1 MAKIKSFAERIADA
15 LVEDGLLS
23 PNQIEELLERQK
35 KEGARLVKLLIDKD
49 RQYVSPD
56 DLAVCMGR
64 VLNVPPINLARINIL
79 PDVVDLVPRETAHNH
94 KLVPVSRLDNRLFLA
109 MADPLNVMALDDVKR
124 ITKLEIFPLIA
135 SEKAI
140 TDKLNAIDAAKTGSM
155 EDIIQDAQK
164 RSDAEAE
171 SDTIESVKESRD
183 EVNLDQLA
191 ASSEEAPVIKLANL
205 IVLQAIKDRASDIH
219 IEPFEK
225 VMRLRYRID
234 GVLIDA
240 TPPPKQMQLALA
252 SRFKIMSN
260 LDIAERRLP
269 QDGRMRVKVGG
280 RDFDLRVSVLPT
292 VHGEKIVLRVLDK
305 SNLSASLDKLG
316 LDDGTFKQFKAAIDA
331 PHGLILVTGPTGSGK
346 TTTLYSALN
355 ELNNPTWN
363 IITVEDP
370 VEFQIPGIN
379 QVPTKKDI
387 GLSFANAL
395 RSILRQ
401 DPDIIMIGEIRDTET
416 AEIAIEA
423 ALTGH
428 QVLSTMHCNDAPGA
442 IARLDDMGIA
452 PFLISSSVILSCA
465 QRLMRRICSH
475 CKEPVT
481 YPAKMFEDLGIDPV
495 MFDGVQLFRGRGCD
509 RCKNSGYVGR
519 MAIIEAMTITDQ
531 IRKLIISRA
540 STRASRIAWE
550 APLEPIGYIACA
562 ASPRSVTRPK
572 VQRSTGSRSTI
583 GYSKQPAAARTTSG
597 TSSQSKRQSSNHG
610 RNSSGLPGRF
620 QSSRRHA

>member
-1 MAKIKSFAERIADA
+1 MSKVKSFGERIADA

-23 PNQIEELLERQK
+23 AGQVEELLDQQK
-35 KEGARLVKLLIDKD
+35 KQGARLVKLIVEKA
-49 RQYVSPD
+49 YVSEA

-64 VLNVPPINLARINIL
+64 VLNVPPINLARISIPEEMSEL
-79 PDVVDLVPRETAHNH
+79 LPRETEYNH
-94 KLVPVSRLDNRLFLA
+94 KVLPVVRLENKLFLA
-109 MADPLNVMALDDVKR
+109 MADPLNVLALDDVRR
-124 ITKLEIFPLIA
+124 ITKLEISPLIA

-140 TDKLNAIDAAKTGSM
+140 TDKLTAIDSAKGGGSM
-155 EDIIQDAQK
+155 EDIIDAAQ
-164 RSDAEAE
+164 RQSDEDADSVEA
-171 SDTIESVKESRD
+171 VKEAVE
-183 EVNLDQLA
+183 EVNLDKLA

-205 IVLQAIKDRASDIH
+205 IIVQAIKDRASDIH
-219 IEPFEK
+219 LEPFEK
-225 VMRLRYRID
+225 NMRLRYRVD
-234 GVLIDA
+234 GVLMDA

-252 SRFKIMSN
+252 SRFKIMSS

-280 RDFDLRVSVLPT
+280 KDFDLRVSVMPT

-305 SNLSASLDKLG
+305 TNLSASIDKLG
-316 LDDGTFKQFKAAIDA
+316 LDGETFKHFKEAIDA

-355 ELNNPTWN
+355 ELNNPIFN
-363 IITVEDP
+363 IVTVEDP

-387 GLSFANAL
+387 GLTFANAL

-481 YPAKMFEDLGIDPV
+481 YPPKMFEDLGIDPV

-509 RCKNSGYVGR
+509 RCKTSGYVGR
-519 MAIIEAMTITDQ
+519 MAVIEAMTITDQ
-531 IRKLIISRA
+531 IRKLIIARS
-540 STRASRIAWE
+540 STREMGKLAVNQGMRTLRMVALDRARDGITT
-550 APLEPIGYIACA
+550 LEQ
-562 ASPRSVTRPK
+562 VL
-572 VQRSTGSRSTI
+572 V
-583 GYSKQPAAARTTSG
+583 TTS
-597 TSSQSKRQSSNHG
+597 QY
-610 RNSSGLPGRF
+610 
-620 QSSRRHA
+620 

>member
-1 MAKIKSFAERIADA
+1 MSKVKSFGERIADA

-23 PNQIEELLERQK
+23 TKQIEELLVQQK
-35 KEGARLVKLLIDKD
+35 KEGARLIKLILDKA
-49 RQYVSPD
+49 YVSEQ
-56 DLAVCMGR
+56 DLAVSMGR
-64 VLNVPPINLARINIL
+64 VLNVPPINLARINI
-79 PDVVDLVPRETAHNH
+79 PAEVVDLLPQDTLHNH
-94 KLVPVSRLDNRLFLA
+94 KVIPVSRLENKLFLA
-109 MADPLNVMALDDVKR
+109 MADPLNVLALDDVRR
-124 ITKLEIFPLIA
+124 ITKMEIAPLIA
-135 SEKAI
+135 SEKGLA
-140 TDKLNAIDAAKTGSM
+140 DKLNAIAAAKSGTM

-164 RSDAEAE
+164 KSEAE
-171 SDTIESVKESRD
+171 DESGTVEAIREAKED
-183 EVNLDQLA
+183 VNLDQLA

-205 IVLQAIKDRASDIH
+205 IVLQAIKDRASDVH
-219 IEPFEK
+219 LEPFEK
-225 VMRLRYRID
+225 VLRLRYRID

-252 SRFKIMSN
+252 SRFKIMSS

-269 QDGRMRVKVGG
+269 QDGRMRVKVSNK
-280 RDFDLRVSVLPT
+280 DFDLRVSILPT

-316 LDDGTFKQFKAAIDA
+316 LDPDTFRSVKSAVDA

-355 ELNNPTWN
+355 ELNNPIFN
-363 IITVEDP
+363 IVTVEDP

-379 QVPTKKDI
+379 QVPTKKEI
-387 GLSFANAL
+387 GLTFANAL

-481 YPAKMFEDLGIDPV
+481 YPTKMYEDLAIEPGS
-495 MFDGVQLFRGRGCD
+495 FDGVQLFRGRGCE
-509 RCKNSGYVGR
+509 RCKNSGYLGR
-519 MAIIEAMTITDQ
+519 MAIIEAMTVTDP
-531 IRKLIISRA
+531 IRKLIIARA
-540 STRASRIAWE
+540 NTREVGKIAVNQGMRTLRMVALDRAREGLST
-550 APLEPIGYIACA
+550 LEQTLVI
-562 ASPRSVTRPK
+562 
-572 VQRSTGSRSTI
+572 
-583 GYSKQPAAARTTSG
+583 
-597 TSSQSKRQSSNHG
+597 TSSH
-610 RNSSGLPGRF
+610 
-620 QSSRRHA
+620 

>member
-1 MAKIKSFAERIADA
+1 MAKVKSFGERIADA

-23 PNQIEELLERQK
+23 AGQIEGLLEQQK
-35 KEGARLVKLLIDKD
+35 KEGARLIKLIVDKA
-49 RQYVSPD
+49 YVSEQ
-56 DLAVCMGR
+56 DLAVSMGR
-64 VLNVPPINLARINIL
+64 VLNVPPINLARVMIPPEIVELL
-79 PDVVDLVPRETAHNH
+79 PRDTAHNY
-94 KLVPVSRLDNRLFLA
+94 KVIPVSRLENKLFLA
-109 MADPLNVMALDDVKR
+109 MADPLNVLAIDDVKR
-124 ITKLEIFPLIA
+124 ITRLEIAPLIA

-140 TDKLNAIDAAKTGSM
+140 VDKLNALDSSKSSSM

-164 RSDAEAE
+164 QQNEEDAEA
-171 SDTIESVKESRD
+171 DTVEEVKEGME

-191 ASSEEAPVIKLANL
+191 ASSGEAPVIKLANL
-205 IVLQAIKDRASDIH
+205 IIVQAIKDRASDIH
-219 IEPFEK
+219 LEPFEK
-225 VMRLRYRID
+225 SMRLRYRID

-252 SRFKIMSN
+252 SRLKIMSS

-269 QDGRMRVKVGG
+269 QDGRMRVKVSG

-292 VHGEKIVLRVLDK
+292 VHGEKIVMRVLDK
-305 SNLSASLDKLG
+305 SNLTASIDKLG
-316 LDDGTFKQFKAAIDA
+316 LDPDTFKQVKSAIDA

-355 ELNNPTWN
+355 ELNNPIYN

-370 VEFQIPGIN
+370 VEFQVPGIN
-379 QVPTKKDI
+379 QVPTKKEI
-387 GLSFANAL
+387 GLTFANAL

-442 IARLDDMGIA
+442 VARLDDMGIA

-481 YPAKMFEDLGIDPV
+481 YPPKMFEDLGIDSAT
-495 MFDGVQLFRGRGCD
+495 FAGVQLYRGRGCD
-509 RCKNSGYVGR
+509 RCKNSGYAGR

-531 IRKLIISRA
+531 IRKLIIGRA
-540 STRASRIAWE
+540 NTREISKVAISQGMRTLRMVGLDRARDGIST
-550 APLEPIGYIACA
+550 LEQVLLI
-562 ASPRSVTRPK
+562 
-572 VQRSTGSRSTI
+572 
-583 GYSKQPAAARTTSG
+583 TSA
-597 TSSQSKRQSSNHG
+597 H
-610 RNSSGLPGRF
+610 
-620 QSSRRHA
+620 

>member
-1 MAKIKSFAERIADA
+1 MSKVKSFGERIADA

-23 PNQIEELLERQK
+23 VKQIEELLEQQK
-35 KEGARLVKLLIDKD
+35 KEGARLIKLILDKA
-49 RQYVSPD
+49 YVSEQ
-56 DLAVCMGR
+56 DLAVSMGR
-64 VLNVPPINLARINIL
+64 VLNVPPINLARVNI
-79 PDVVDLVPRETAHNH
+79 PADVVDLLPQDTLHNH
-94 KLVPVSRLDNRLFLA
+94 KVIPVSRLENKLFLA
-109 MADPLNVMALDDVKR
+109 MADPLNVLALDDVRR
-124 ITKLEIFPLIA
+124 ITKMEIAPLIA
-135 SEKAI
+135 SEKSLA
-140 TDKLNAIDAAKTGSM
+140 DKLNAIAAAKSGTM

-164 RSDAEAE
+164 KSESEEETGTVEAIRE
-171 SDTIESVKESRD
+171 SKED
-183 EVNLDQLA
+183 VNLDQLA

-205 IVLQAIKDRASDIH
+205 IVLQAIKDRASDVH

-225 VMRLRYRID
+225 VLRLRYRID

-269 QDGRMRVKVGG
+269 QDGRMRVKVSNK
-280 RDFDLRVSVLPT
+280 DYDLRVSVLPT

-316 LDDGTFKQFKAAIDA
+316 LDPDTFRAVKSAVDA

-355 ELNNPTWN
+355 ELNNPVYN
-363 IITVEDP
+363 IVTVEDP

-379 QVPTKKDI
+379 QVPTKKEI

-481 YPAKMFEDLGIDPV
+481 YPSKMFEDLSIEPGT
-495 MFDGVQLFRGRGCD
+495 FDGVQLFRGRGCD
-509 RCKNSGYVGR
+509 RCKNSGYLGR
-519 MAIIEAMTITDQ
+519 MAIIEAMTVTDP
-531 IRKLIISRA
+531 IRKLVIARA
-540 STRASRIAWE
+540 NTREVGKIAVNQGMRTLRMVALDRAREGLST
-550 APLEPIGYIACA
+550 LEQTLVI
-562 ASPRSVTRPK
+562 
-572 VQRSTGSRSTI
+572 
-583 GYSKQPAAARTTSG
+583 TSA
-597 TSSQSKRQSSNHG
+597 H
-610 RNSSGLPGRF
+610 
-620 QSSRRHA
+620 

>member
-1 MAKIKSFAERIADA
+1 MAKVKSFGERIADA

-23 PNQIEELLERQK
+23 TKQIGELLEEQK
-35 KEGARLVKLLIDKD
+35 KQGARLVKLILDKA
-49 RQYVSPD
+49 YVSEQ
-56 DLAVCMGR
+56 DLAVSMGR
-64 VLNVPPINLARINIL
+64 VLNVPPINLGRVSI
-79 PDVVDLVPRETAHNH
+79 PHDVVELLPRDTLHNH
-94 KLVPVSRLDNRLFLA
+94 KVLPVSRLENKLFLA
-109 MADPLNVMALDDVKR
+109 MVDPLNVLALDDVKR
-124 ITKLEIFPLIA
+124 LTRLEIAPLIA
-135 SEKAI
+135 SEKALM
-140 TDKLNAIDAAKTGSM
+140 DKLNAIDAAKSGTM

-164 RSDAEAE
+164 REAE
-171 SDTIESVKESRD
+171 EEEGTIEAVKENG
-183 EVNLDQLA
+183 EEMNLDQLA

-205 IVLQAIKDRASDIH
+205 IILQAIKDRASDVH

-225 VMRLRYRID
+225 TVRLRYRID
-234 GVLIDA
+234 GVLVDA

-252 SRFKIMSN
+252 SRFKIMSS

-269 QDGRMRVKVGG
+269 QDGRMRVKVSNK
-280 RDFDLRVSVLPT
+280 DFDLRVSVLPT

-316 LDDGTFKQFKAAIDA
+316 LDPETFRQVKSAVDA

-355 ELNNPTWN
+355 ELNNPIYN
-363 IITVEDP
+363 IVTVEDP

-379 QVPTKKDI
+379 QVPTKKEI
-387 GLSFANAL
+387 GLTFANAL

-401 DPDIIMIGEIRDTET
+401 DPDIVMIGEIRDTET

-481 YPAKMFEDLGIDPV
+481 YPPKMYEDLGIDPGT
-495 MFDGVQLFRGRGCD
+495 FTGVQLFRGRGCE
-509 RCKNSGYVGR
+509 RCKNSGYAGR
-519 MAIIEAMTITDQ
+519 MAIIEAMTVTDS
-531 IRKLIISRA
+531 IRKLIIARA
-540 STRASRIAWE
+540 NTREVGKLAVSQGMHTLRMVALDRVREGLST
-550 APLEPIGYIACA
+550 LEQTLVI
-562 ASPRSVTRPK
+562 
-572 VQRSTGSRSTI
+572 
-583 GYSKQPAAARTTSG
+583 TSA
-597 TSSQSKRQSSNHG
+597 H
-610 RNSSGLPGRF
+610 
-620 QSSRRHA
+620 